1 MVTGMKLTNVV
12 LVEGDYNTLEELAK
26 ITNGLWN
33 KAVHLEKEKLKEGKF
48 AFYSELCRALKDD
61 PLYRLLPSQTAQA
74 VLQKLDGAIRSYI
87 KLRKNDPRARIPSYH
102 KPKTAW
108 IVPYKSQQI
117 KCEDDALKL
126 TLSEAYRKEK
136 GLRWLTLKTYGRQH
150 DGETKYLELYPRGGR
165 WFASRV
171 VEVKEPPLTETNG
184 EISVDL
190 GIVNLVATW
199 NGEDAEIYKGG
210 AVNSVLRYRNKGQAK
225 LQETL
230 ATHGE
235 KTSQK
240 RRELCRRTTAQAKH
254 AIHSLTETLVE
265 KALNERKGIV
275 AGDLTGILDQG
286 RGRANQKLHQWMYR
300 LMLSQ
305 LGYKCRLAGVP
316 FRTKSERN
324 TSRTCVAC
332 RVRHRGGRIHRG
344 LFRCKLGWQYN
355 ADAGAA
361 FNIGG
366 NVSPIPVS
374 GVGVVGKLA
383 CPVVVRWNG
392 HWWLSSDEANP
403 SNRKEPHT
411 L

>member
-1 MVTGMKLTNVV
+1 MKLTNVV
-12 LVEGDYNTLEELAK
+12 LVEGDYKTLEELAK

-33 KAVHLEKEKLKEGKF
+33 KALYLVKEKLRKEGKF
-48 AFYSELCRALKDD
+48 AFYAELCSRLKDD
-61 PLYRLLPSQTAQA
+61 PLYNLLPSQTAQA
-74 VLQKLDGAIRSYI
+74 VLQKLDGALCSYI
-87 KLRKNDPRARIPSYH
+87 KLRRNGRNARIPSYH

-108 IVPYKSQQI
+108 IVPYKGQQI

-126 TLSEAYRKEK
+126 TLSEAYHKEK
-136 GLRWLTLKTYGRQH
+136 GIRRLTLKTHGRRYE
-150 DGETKYLELYPRGGR
+150 GEVKYLELYLRNGR
-165 WFASRV
+165 WFASIV
-171 VEVKEPPLTETNG
+171 SEVDDPKLMETDGNVA
-184 EISVDL
+184 VDL
-190 GIVNLVATW
+190 GIVNLAATW
-199 NGEDAEIYKGG
+199 NGEKSKIFKGG
-210 AVNSVLRYRNKGQAK
+210 EVNATLRYRNKAQAK
-225 LQETL
+225 LQQTL
-230 ATHGE
+230 ATHG
-235 KTSQK
+235 KRTSRA
-240 RRELCRRTTAQAKH
+240 RREVCRKTTAQAKH
-254 AIHSLTETLVE
+254 AIHSLAKTLVD
-265 KALNERKGIV
+265 KALNERKGIIV
-275 AGDLTGILDQG
+275 GDLTGIRDYKG
-286 RGRANQKLHQWMYR
+286 GKHTQKLHQWMYQM
-300 LMLSQ
+300 LLSQ

-316 FRTKSERN
+316 FKTRNERN